1 MKRTYEKE
9 RVAALSAGLAV
20 IVLAWIAVQ
29 AFASDWFN
37 SIGVLSVWLYGPI
50 SAAAWGLLSAISY
63 VLIIGA
69 QGRNP
74 ALCPEH
80 EEATRKARS
89 AATGDLTK
97 VPKYIEDADILEL
110 EKDKLAALMG
120 GFAITIAGWL
130 AVLSFAPP
138 QWLDDIV
145 SKSPWIYCLA
155 TMLVW
160 WGSAEFTYWSFRRGR
175 QHRSSITHAH

>member
-1 MKRTYEKE
+1 MKRSYEKE
-9 RVAALSAGLAV
+9 RAAALSAGLAV
-20 IVLAWIAVQ
+20 IILAWIAVQ
-29 AFASDWFN
+29 AFAPGWIDSM
-37 SIGVLSVWLYGPI
+37 GVLSIWLYGPI

-63 VLIIGA
+63 VLIIRA

-80 EEATRKARS
+80 EEATRQARS

-97 VPKYIEDADILEL
+97 VPKCIEDADILEL

-130 AVLSFAPP
+130 AVLSFAPL
-138 QWLDDIV
+138 QWLDRM
-145 SKSPWIYCLA
+145 SPWIYCLA

>member
-20 IVLAWIAVQ
+20 IVLAWIAMQ
-29 AFASDWFN
+29 AFASDWID

-63 VLIIGA
+63 VLIIRA

-74 ALCPEH
+74 ALCPEQ

-89 AATGDLTK
+89 AATGDLTR
-97 VPKYIEDADILEL
+97 VPKCIEDADILEL
-110 EKDKLAALMG
+110 EKEKLAALMG

-130 AVLSFAPP
+130 TVLSFAPL
-138 QWLDDIV
+138 QWLDGI
-145 SKSPWIYCLA
+145 SPWIYCLA

-160 WGSAEFTYWSFRRGR
+160 WGSAEFMYWSVRRGR